1 MRVLVTGAYGLIG
14 SEVIAY
20 FAAAANEVHG
30 IDNNMRADF
39 FGKAGDIRWNQV
51 RLLRLYP
58 DVQHHEV
65 DIRDRAAVLECI
77 ETVRP
82 DLIVHTAA
90 QPSHELAA
98 SRPFDDFDVNAVSTL
113 SLLEATRR
121 YVPEAVFVHMS
132 TNKVYGDAPNEID
145 LMELP
150 MRWDYA
156 DPTFAEG
163 IPENFRIDRSTHSVF
178 GASKVAA
185 DVMVQEYGRY
195 FGIKTCCL
203 RCGCLTGP
211 NHSGVEFHG
220 FLSYLVKTNIEDRI
234 YRIYG
239 YKGKQVRDNLHS
251 LDVVRFIAA
260 FAANPRCGEV
270 YNLGGGRANSC
281 SIFEAFDMV
290 EQRTGKEMRYEYVDQ
305 NRKGDHICYI
315 SDLHKAK
322 AHYQTWN
329 ISISLERIFDELV
342 AGWSSRRDV

>member
-150 MRWDYA
+150 MRWDY
-156 DPTFAEG
+156 
-163 IPENFRIDRSTHSVF
+163 
-178 GASKVAA
+178 
-185 DVMVQEYGRY
+185 
-195 FGIKTCCL
+195 
-203 RCGCLTGP
+203 
-211 NHSGVEFHG
+211 
-220 FLSYLVKTNIEDRI
+220 
-234 YRIYG
+234 
-239 YKGKQVRDNLHS
+239 
-251 LDVVRFIAA
+251 
-260 FAANPRCGEV
+260 
-270 YNLGGGRANSC
+270 
-281 SIFEAFDMV
+281 
-290 EQRTGKEMRYEYVDQ
+290 
-305 NRKGDHICYI
+305 
-315 SDLHKAK
+315 
-322 AHYQTWN
+322 
-329 ISISLERIFDELV
+329 
-342 AGWSSRRDV
+342 